1 MLKLTPT
8 YTAHFNVS
16 FFRIYIKKVSGCP
29 PQPRNK
35 RPVKNFI
42 KWLVHIE
49 RDTHA
54 SKLLVCSY
62 PIVTIARNQQKE
74 ELRLFGVRI
83 YRRPL
88 PARYELKRLIN
99 LTLMGAN
106 HRELVKID
114 QNSTTRILY
123 VMDSLEIVG
132 GVETRLLSQFKYLSE
147 LGITPILLTE
157 KNFFSPTF
165 EYANFHL
172 DFSGPNSEEL
182 LIELIRLSKATIV
195 EFQLKS
201 PRFLLNLNIPHLR
214 AITRVGVCIHGNEEI
229 NHEKL
234 RLLNYRMSSHIKIPN
249 ASIVTNWI
257 NPPSFSCSP
266 NITSKKALF
275 ISRIDSEKLPTLRNF
290 VDLCKHY
297 GFSFDIAGSLDT
309 YNKKLMD
316 EIAQLALPDESM
328 IGPIRTL
335 DFLRDR
341 GSEYTFVAGVGQV
354 PLEVASHG
362 LPAVVVPH
370 RGDFTLSTVLTK
382 DNFAFLREWNMV
394 IRLCPDFEFLGNI
407 DAFMKD
413 CVSNNI
419 NKYLIKDLVIQEC
432 DIENAL
438 SKYLS
443 IVIQNT
449 QTR

>member
-1 MLKLTPT
+1 MP
-8 YTAHFNVS
+8 
-16 FFRIYIKKVSGCP
+16 
-29 PQPRNK
+29 
-35 RPVKNFI
+35 
-42 KWLVHIE
+42 
-49 RDTHA
+49 
-54 SKLLVCSY
+54 
-62 PIVTIARNQQKE
+62 
-74 ELRLFGVRI
+74 
-83 YRRPL
+83 
-88 PARYELKRLIN
+88 
-99 LTLMGAN
+99 
-106 HRELVKID
+106 
-114 QNSTTRILY
+114 
-123 VMDSLEIVG
+123 
-132 GVETRLLSQFKYLSE
+132 
-147 LGITPILLTE
+147 
-157 KNFFSPTF
+157 
-165 EYANFHL
+165 
-172 DFSGPNSEEL
+172 
-182 LIELIRLSKATIV
+182 
-195 EFQLKS
+195 
-201 PRFLLNLNIPHLR
+201 
-214 AITRVGVCIHGNEEI
+214 GVCLCHKEI
-229 NHEKL
+229 D
-234 RLLNYRMSSHIKIPN
+234 RFPSSSTAPK
-249 ASIVTNWI
+249 
-257 NPPSFSCSP
+257 
-266 NITSKKALF
+266 
-275 ISRIDSEKLPTLRNF
+275 SEIL
-290 VDLCKHY
+290 
-297 GFSFDIAGSLDT
+297 GFDIAGSLDT

-432 DIENAL
+432 DIENAM